1 MKKSILLTFYLSVAT
16 MLGSTAQVLKLTD
29 AKFQKGDNME
39 WKNTTF
45 DDSRWKSLS
54 MLKPWT
60 DQGISNPNNYAWYRI
75 RFTLPEPMLDNSDI
89 KETVLF
95 VMGKIDDA
103 DETYLNG
110 VLIGKTGSTPGDKEG
125 YVSKWEESRTYSV
138 SASSKAIRWGKENVL
153 AVRVYNGNDPGG
165 MFGSGVSVS
174 VPSRIDGMKAV
185 FVQIMPEAAGNDMAQ
200 WIGKVMC
207 HHFRF
212 AGGAGSEIH

>member
-1 MKKSILLTFYLSVAT
+1 

-75 RFTLPEPMLDNSDI
+75 RFTLPESMLDNSDI